1 MDKRESELERL
12 LRAAR
17 GEQNAPEMPFGFDT
31 RGVALARATQPGAG
45 SSVRELART
54 FRRIAAGGLVVAL
67 LATAATYW
75 QLVENDELA
84 EPLSNNYAFVDT
96 VINSEFIE

>member
-1 MDKRESELERL
+1 MDKRDFELERL
-12 LRAAR
+12 LREVR
-17 GEQNAPEMPFGFDT
+17 GEESGPQMPLGFDT
-31 RGVALARATQPGAG
+31 RVVALARATRPNQS

-54 FRRIAAGGLVVAL
+54 FRRIAEGGLIVAL
-67 LATAATYW
+67 LATPATYW

-96 VINSEFIE
+96 AISSELFE